1 MAGGKLTPRQ
11 KMINL
16 MYLVFIAM
24 LALNMSKEVLSA
36 FGLMNEKF
44 ETANTAA
51 TETNSLTLGALGT
64 KAADNPTQFGEA
76 KKKADQVAVIT
87 KNFYDYIG
95 KLKADA
101 TAGVEKNADGKL
113 PYEAMDKGDKIDE
126 GWFSGDGY
134 SAKGKEIVSTMD
146 KYRADMK
153 AVLGN
158 DTKYKAIIAEID
170 SKFNTADVKDGE
182 GVTKKYLDYNY
193 KGFPSIASL
202 TKLSALQ
209 NDVKVIEAELY
220 NAFLGN
226 TAMAAASMKN
236 YKAFVMMDKSA
247 FFQGEQVTGRVVLGR
262 YDESTVPKAV
272 SVVGAS
278 TSIENGSAVFKMAA
292 GSVGDKD
299 IKGKFTFMEDNKP
312 VEIEIAGNYVVVP
325 KPNQAIVSADKMKV
339 VYRGV
344 PNPISVSVPGI
355 SSDKVKAS
363 APGMA
368 AAGKP
373 GQYNLTP
380 GAGSDVTI
388 NVTATMPDGK
398 SFSSKE
404 VFRIKGLPSPTG
416 KIRGEVAAKGAKSNL
431 EVCTISAELEDFD
444 FPVSV
449 NVTQFNIKVP
459 GQPTIVVSGNKM
471 DARAKAAI
479 AKASRGDVVVIS
491 EIKAKFVGLDQMP
504 KRVST
509 CTFEV
514 Q

>member
-44 ETANTAA
+44 ETANSAA
-51 TETNSLTLGALGT
+51 VETNSQILSALGT
-64 KAADNPTQFGEA
+64 KAADNPSQFGAA
-76 KKKADQVAVIT
+76 KKMADQVAVIS

-95 KLKADA
+95 KLKTDLV
-101 TAGVEKNADGKL
+101 AGVEKTEQGKL
-113 PYEAMDKGDKIDE
+113 PYEAMDKGDAIDQS
-126 GWFSGDGY
+126 WFAGDGY
-134 SAKGKEIVSTMD
+134 SAKGKEIINTIE
-146 KYRADMK
+146 KYKADMK

-158 DTKYKAIIAEID
+158 DAKYKAIVGEID
-170 SKFNTADVKDGE
+170 SKFSTADVKDSE
-182 GVTKKYLDYNY
+182 GITKKFLDYHY

-202 TKLSALQ
+202 TKLTAMQ
-209 NDVKVIEAELY
+209 NDVKNVEADLY
-220 NAFLGN
+220 NAFMGN

-272 SVVGAS
+272 SVNGAS
-278 TSIENGSAVFKMAA
+278 TSIENGSAIFKMAA
-292 GSVGDKD
+292 GSVGEKD

-344 PNPISVSVPGI
+344 SNPISVSVPGI

-368 AAGKP
+368 STGKP

-388 NVTATMPDGK
+388 NVSATMPDGK

-404 VFRIKGLPSPTG
+404 VFRIKGLPAPTG

-479 AKASRGDVVVIS
+479 AKAGRGDVVVIS

-504 KRVST
+504 KRVAP

>member
-51 TETNSLTLGALGT
+51 TETNSQILSALGT
-64 KAADNPTQFGEA
+64 KAADNAAQFGAA
-76 KKKADQVAVIT
+76 KKMADQVAVIT

-95 KLKADA
+95 KLKTDVI
-101 TAGVEKNADGKL
+101 AGVEKNENGKL

-126 GWFSGDGY
+126 GWFEGDGY

-158 DTKYKAIIAEID
+158 DAKYKAIIAEID

-202 TKLSALQ
+202 TKLTAMQ
-209 NDVKVIEAELY
+209 NDVKGIEAQLY
-220 NAFLGN
+220 NAFMGN

-262 YDESTVPKAV
+262 YDASTVPTNV
-272 SVVGAS
+272 TVNGAS
-278 TSIENGSAVFKMAA
+278 TSTENGSAVFKMAA
-292 GSVGDKD
+292 GSVGDKE
-299 IKGKFTFMEDNKP
+299 ITGKFTFMEDNKP
-312 VEIEIAGNYVVVP
+312 VVIDIEGNYVVVP

-344 PNPISVSVPGI
+344 ANPISVSVPGI

-479 AKASRGDVVVIS
+479 AKAGRGDIVVIS

-504 KRVST
+504 KRVAP